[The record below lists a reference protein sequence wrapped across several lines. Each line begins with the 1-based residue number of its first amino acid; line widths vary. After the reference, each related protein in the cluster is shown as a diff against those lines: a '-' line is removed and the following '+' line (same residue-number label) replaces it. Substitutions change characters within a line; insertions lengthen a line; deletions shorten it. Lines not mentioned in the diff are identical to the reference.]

1 MPRVRATN
9 QTPVDP
15 ASSTQPAATPQDAGA
30 SASVPTDIGP
40 PSAQLSGLAI
50 RAPRAARASRA
61 SRASAP
67 ASSSANV
74 RDVSALLFTPASVS
88 GGPDPFEVL
97 NRASSRLQL
106 FNHLVTNVAP
116 RDSADAKSLE
126 ARLRSGASAI
136 ESARQGLQALSE
148 LKIQRRMAPPDI
160 EAHENRLVSSLAQ
173 AAAMNYVSCER
184 RIDQKLTQELGSVL
198 TESGDFARFD
208 IQAIRLQQPESWH
221 ALRAHLLDA
230 IAALE
235 EVFRRIKS
243 PMTNRAPCDS
253 LKAQLPI
260 IRMTMESCHT
270 RMQAVRGVLYEIY
283 SIRLS
288 DQASGCRMPQV
299 LDRLRALKEVDRCME
314 AKVGRALTELTKM
327 HIERFLSTEH
337 SLTPEMLAMHKNVLV
352 EYAEM
357 RGRAATQLC
366 MDAAALIEEGG
377 HARDQLWPTMLDLA
391 QALADQRQAIL
402 DMCEF
407 AVQDRQLIGAAAAS
421 PGQVPASVTPSVS
434 ITTAGKS
441 SRSRKVRI
449 HMPDASSSAA
459 VPARRVMDARSS
471 VQKQVDEI
479 LRGTP
484 LESLPVAEL
493 GGDFIAL
500 AKRLRKDTTDVERLI
515 GDSRHDAATAFDF
528 ARTSMQGWFGSSE
541 RLLQLKSKLRAG
553 DERIAQLDTR
563 LHLLHRIE
571 HDFERREAD
580 ALKTDP
586 QPRAPHL
593 ERLLAMNGLARITAP
608 NRLPS
613 EGDRGDRG
621 RLFEVRIDHTPQS
634 NGDIPAPWFVHVH
647 SEKPVTPAGLRA
659 LHYKDLTAVHL
670 KTAREVNLGPRWE
683 EMMRALGNTEAKV
696 HRATIGSK
704 LLGQLW
710 AAGAGGQQ

>member
-1 MPRVRATN
+1 VPRFRATN

-15 ASSTQPAATPQDAGA
+15 TSSTQPAAAPQDAGA
-30 SASVPTDIGP
+30 SASVPTSMGP

-50 RAPRAARASRA
+50 RASSEARA

-74 RDVSALLFTPASVS
+74 RAMLFTPASVS

-97 NRASSRLQL
+97 NRASARLQL

-116 RDSADAKSLE
+116 RDSGDAKSLE

-136 ESARQGLQALSE
+136 EFARQGLQALSE
-148 LKIQRRMAPPDI
+148 LKIQRRMSSADI

-184 RIDQKLTQELGSVL
+184 MIDQKLAQGLGSAL
-198 TESGDFARFD
+198 TEGSDFAQLD

-243 PMTNRAPCDS
+243 PMTTRTPCDS

-260 IRMTMESCHT
+260 VRMTMESCHT
-270 RMQAVRGVLYEIY
+270 RMQTVRGVLYEIY
-283 SIRLS
+283 SVRLS
-288 DQASGCRMPQV
+288 DQVSSCRMPLV
-299 LDRLRALKEVDRCME
+299 LDRLRELEEVDKCMD
-314 AKVGRALTELTKM
+314 AKVGKAVTELAKM

-377 HARDQLWPTMLDLA
+377 HSRDHIWPAMLDLA

-421 PGQVPASVTPSVS
+421 PEQAPASITPSVPT
-434 ITTAGKS
+434 TTAGKS
-441 SRSRKVRI
+441 SRSRKAR
-449 HMPDASSSAA
+449 MRTSDASSSAA
-459 VPARRVMDARSS
+459 PAQRVIDERNAA
-471 VQKQVDEI
+471 QKQADEI
-479 LRGTP
+479 LKSTR

-500 AKRLRKDTTDVERLI
+500 AKRLGKDTTDIERLI
-515 GDSRHDAATAFDF
+515 GDSRRDAATAFDF
-528 ARTSMQGWFGSSE
+528 ARTSMQDWFGSSE

-553 DERIAQLDTR
+553 DPRIAQLDTR
-563 LHLLHRIE
+563 LRLLQRIE
-571 HDFERREAD
+571 QEFERREAD
-580 ALKTDP
+580 ALKIDP

-593 ERLLAMNGLARITAP
+593 QRLLAMHALARVTAP

-613 EGDRGDRG
+613 EDDRGDRG

-647 SEKPVTPAGLRA
+647 TEKPVTSTGLRA
-659 LHYKDLTAVHL
+659 LHYNDLAAVHL
-670 KTAREVNLGPRWE
+670 KTAREVNLGARWE

-704 LLGQLW
+704 LMGQLW

>member
-15 ASSTQPAATPQDAGA
+15 MSSTQPAAAPQDAGA
-30 SASVPTDIGP
+30 SASVLTSMGP

-50 RAPRAARASRA
+50 RVSSEARA

-67 ASSSANV
+67 ASSSSANV
-74 RDVSALLFTPASVS
+74 RAMLFTPASVS

-97 NRASSRLQL
+97 NRASARLQL

-116 RDSADAKSLE
+116 RDSGDAKSLE

-148 LKIQRRMAPPDI
+148 LKIQRRMSSPDI
-160 EAHENRLVSSLAQ
+160 ETHENRLVSSLAQ

-184 RIDQKLTQELGSVL
+184 MIDQKLPQELGPVL
-198 TESGDFARFD
+198 TESSDFARLD

-221 ALRAHLLDA
+221 AIRAHLLDA

-260 IRMTMESCHT
+260 VRITMESCHT
-270 RMQAVRGVLYEIY
+270 RMQTVRGVLYEIY
-283 SIRLS
+283 SVRLS
-288 DQASGCRMPQV
+288 DQVSSCRMPLV
-299 LDRLRALKEVDRCME
+299 LDRLRELEEVDKCME
-314 AKVGRALTELTKM
+314 AKVGTALTELAKM

-377 HARDQLWPTMLDLA
+377 LSRDHIWPAMLDLA

-421 PGQVPASVTPSVS
+421 PEQAPASITPSVPT
-434 ITTAGKS
+434 TTAGKS
-441 SRSRKVRI
+441 SRSRKARTRTS
-449 HMPDASSSAA
+449 DASSSAA
-459 VPARRVMDARSS
+459 PAQRVIDERSAA
-471 VQKQVDEI
+471 QKQADEI
-479 LRGTP
+479 LKSTR

-500 AKRLRKDTTDVERLI
+500 AKRLGKDTTDIERLI
-515 GDSRHDAATAFDF
+515 GDSRRDAATAFDF

-541 RLLQLKSKLRAG
+541 RLLQVKSKLRAG
-553 DERIAQLDTR
+553 DRRIAQLDTR
-563 LHLLHRIE
+563 LGLLQRIE

-593 ERLLAMNGLARITAP
+593 ERLLAMNALARVTVP

-613 EGDRGDRG
+613 EDDRGDRG

-647 SEKPVTPAGLRA
+647 TEKLATPAGLRA